1 MRDEAEIRQAVE
13 RATAQIVRALSSA
26 PPNMTAYQASF
37 HLPGVESG
45 PGQGADGIV
54 IANLLANWAEGVCLF
69 PQDIFPPV
77 PASPAASG
85 YRDAV
90 VAAAASG
97 DRPRLKEALIPVV
110 NLSDEPLGE
119 VTYALAS
126 DYTHL
131 IRLCGGLSAVQDLT
145 GIVAGAAASS
155 AERNVVF
162 AASLIV
168 SAMCAGPTRHA
179 QYAVDRFSRRPGG
192 PHALTLMLGVLIR
205 AAWVTMTKASPVP
218 ELAVPDDERLRVAGL
233 VPRGESGRRAV
244 RLVRKAVVS
253 LSVAGA
259 EADFVLHATALANL
273 SLPDL
278 VVAVRHAAGLIARHA
293 PAAVQMMVGQAADAL
308 DPDRR
313 P

>member
-1 MRDEAEIRQAVE
+1 VRDETEIRQAVE
-13 RATAQIVRALSSA
+13 RATAHIVRALSAA
-26 PPNMTAYQASF
+26 PPNMKAYQAAF

-77 PASPAASG
+77 PASPAAG
-85 YRDAV
+85 EYRAAV

-97 DRPRLKEALIPVV
+97 DRAGLKETLIPVI
-110 NLSDEPLGE
+110 NLSDQLLGE

-131 IRLCGGLSAVQDLT
+131 IRLCGGLSAVQDIT
-145 GIVAGAAASS
+145 GIVAGAALSS
-155 AERNVVF
+155 AERNIVF

-168 SAMCAGPTRHA
+168 SVMSAGETRYA
-179 QYAVDRFSRRPGG
+179 QYAVDRFSRRPSGA
-192 PHALTLMLGVLIR
+192 HTLTLMLGVLVR
-205 AAWVTMTKASPVP
+205 AAWVTMAKASPAP

-233 VPRGESGRRAV
+233 VPRGESARRAV

-253 LSVAGA
+253 LPADGA

-278 VVAVRHAAGLIARHA
+278 VVAVRYAVGLIARHV
-293 PAAVQMMVGQAADAL
+293 PAAVQTMVVQAADAL